1 MLNKFIKANSQ
12 SYDIRRLMQW
22 FFILYEIPWILRW
35 NYSIP
40 QDNDPDWDYIPYL
53 ERQLYIKWWDR
64 YNAAHLQPSTFNMQ
78 FVAAQL
84 MVSASTTSM
93 PMEFSTHILALKHRH
108 GDLSKEEFKKQ
119 ILEALDNEDLGSQP
133 SSSKTFE
140 EEEIKSENTEDLNA
154 NGDDCFGM
162 I

>member
-12 SYDIRRLMQW
+12 SYDIRRLIQW

-53 ERQLYIKWWDR
+53 ERQLYIKWWER
-64 YNAAHLQPSTFNMQ
+64 CNAAHLQPSTFNMQ

-93 PMEFSTHILALKHRH
+93 PMEFSTRILALKHRH
-108 GDLSKEEFKKQ
+108 GDLSKEEF
-119 ILEALDNEDLGSQP
+119 
-133 SSSKTFE
+133 
-140 EEEIKSENTEDLNA
+140 
-154 NGDDCFGM
+154 
-162 I
+162 